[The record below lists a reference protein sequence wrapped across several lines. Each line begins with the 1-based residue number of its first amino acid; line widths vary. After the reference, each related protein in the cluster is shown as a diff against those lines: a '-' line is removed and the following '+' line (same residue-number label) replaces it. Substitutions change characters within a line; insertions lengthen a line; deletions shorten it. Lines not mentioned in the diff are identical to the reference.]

1 MSILKTS
8 ASAAIIAA
16 AAMIG
21 ISSPSSAA
29 VEHSARHTTTNAS
42 MSDPDHV
49 AAQESCDAVERHY
62 AHYPRAD
69 ATTRNGKTLV
79 PGDASQGSDQAWQL
93 DLAIASSP
101 ICRS

>member
-1 MSILKTS
+1 MNILKTS

-16 AAMIG
+16 AAMAG
-21 ISSPSSAA
+21 FVSPSSAA
-29 VEHSARHTTTNAS
+29 VVHPARHAGTYAS

-49 AAQESCDAVERHY
+49 TAQDRCDAVERHY
-62 AHYPRAD
+62 ANYPQAN
-69 ATTRNGKTLV
+69 ATSRNDKTLV
-79 PGDASQGSDQAWQL
+79 PGDASQGRDKAWQL